1 MATRESLNKLNLSS
15 LKILAAEHN
24 IEVEKKKKERII
36 SDILTEQVP
45 SSTLTPIIKQA
56 VLVGDVMIPSEENE
70 NLPPFNR
77 VTYTICDQ
85 TKFPIIK
92 FAHIY
97 DFMVTRPT
105 YSGTTT
111 QNFKGLDKAVKH
123 YDAGDIQEVGMAQIN
138 EQTIYIRAMCQA
150 SMKKQRYQV
159 YICTLKTDSGDFMVQ
174 YGYCQCPIGLAQSC
188 SHIGSL
194 LFALSRAKVG
204 ITEAESCTS
213 KSCTWNV
220 PRKDVQ
226 PRPLCY
232 MASKKPK
239 LASSSEEGNAGT
251 SETGYTTFQ
260 SFDPRHT
267 ADRTVNLD
275 LTLQHLME
283 LKNVFPNTGMSHLW
297 NIPESTPDVH
307 QEVEMDTWVDPMER
321 KMKEML
327 YTENNLPPPSIE
339 RELVDYI
346 ESNTRL
352 QRGSTVWR
360 DLHKGRITS
369 SIFGDVMAAGRSPNS
384 LIRQITEGSSLD
396 RYSSL
401 PQAIQWGVDNE
412 DRARAQYIELKQCM
426 QYDDFKVETAGL
438 TLNNIYSFLG
448 ATSDGIVIEGD
459 SVGLLEIK
467 CPFSLKGVR
476 VNTLEINT
484 ILGMND
490 PSFCLISTPDG
501 PTLNPFHK
509 YYAQVQ
515 GEMAI
520 KELPWCDFVLWTAA
534 KENNICIDRVYFN
547 AEFVQNM
554 LQKLVK
560 FYMDNIFPC
569 FYQ

>member
-56 VLVGDVMIPSEENE
+56 VLVGDVTIPSEQNE

-92 FAHIY
+92 FADIY

-111 QNFKGLDKAVKH
+111 QNFKGLTRQSN
-123 YDAGDIQEVGMAQIN
+123 IMMLIN

-188 SHIGSL
+188 SHI
-194 LFALSRAKVG
+194 
-204 ITEAESCTS
+204 EAESCTS

-251 SETGYTTFQ
+251 SEAGNTTFQ

-275 LTLQHLME
+275 LTLQQLME
-283 LKNVFPNTGMSHLW
+283 LKNDFPNTGMSHLW

-346 ESNTRL
+346 ERNTRL

-369 SIFGDVMAAGRSPNS
+369 SIFGDVIAAGRSPNS

-396 RYSSL
+396 RYSNL
-401 PQAIQWGVDNE
+401 NGRNF
-412 DRARAQYIELKQCM
+412 YIKM
-426 QYDDFKVETAGL
+426 Y
-438 TLNNIYSFLG
+438 N
-448 ATSDGIVIEGD
+448 
-459 SVGLLEIK
+459 
-467 CPFSLKGVR
+467 
-476 VNTLEINT
+476 
-484 ILGMND
+484 
-490 PSFCLISTPDG
+490 
-501 PTLNPFHK
+501 
-509 YYAQVQ
+509 
-515 GEMAI
+515 
-520 KELPWCDFVLWTAA
+520 
-534 KENNICIDRVYFN
+534 
-547 AEFVQNM
+547 
-554 LQKLVK
+554 
-560 FYMDNIFPC
+560 
-569 FYQ
+569 YQ